1 MSVYCSCHTRDPL
14 DTRTPWQT
22 FFTFVVLTKTPRIT
36 LSNSQIRLK
45 WWLTKTSVQKWDEM
59 GWGGGGGVIRVR
71 AATVRGDNW
80 VNQCAW
86 RAQGRTPGQLPL
98 IAMATAY
105 LPRPGP
111 SSLPSHT
118 TSLTLSV
125 ASYTVGVFKKRDRT
139 FFVIS
144 C

>member
-1 MSVYCSCHTRDPL
+1 
-14 DTRTPWQT
+14 
-22 FFTFVVLTKTPRIT
+22 
-36 LSNSQIRLK
+36 
-45 WWLTKTSVQKWDEM
+45 M

-125 ASYTVGVFKKRDRT
+125 ASYTVGVFKKKRPN
-139 FFVIS
+139 FFCDKPLEITQGRVGKIVQS
-144 C
+144 SDLLIFLQPIHIYQIYLFLCNLFSLF

>member
-1 MSVYCSCHTRDPL
+1 M
-14 DTRTPWQT
+14 
-22 FFTFVVLTKTPRIT
+22 
-36 LSNSQIRLK
+36 
-45 WWLTKTSVQKWDEM
+45 
-59 GWGGGGGVIRVR
+59 
-71 AATVRGDNW
+71 RGDNW

-139 FFVIS
+139 FFVLLEITQGRVGKIVQS
-144 C
+144 NDSLIFLQPINIFIKFICFYVIFFHCFDFIFIIKSMFFQDLHDENEDD